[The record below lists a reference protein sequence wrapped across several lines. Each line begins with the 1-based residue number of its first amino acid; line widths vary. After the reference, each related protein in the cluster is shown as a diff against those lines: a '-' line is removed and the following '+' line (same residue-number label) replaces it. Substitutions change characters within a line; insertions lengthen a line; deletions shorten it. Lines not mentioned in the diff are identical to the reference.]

1 MGKLRVYKEEDNS
14 DDYITAE
21 DINGVHRFLFGL
33 LILLSVVYLSLS
45 ALCLIIVR
53 NVSVTLI

>member
-1 MGKLRVYKEEDNS
+1 MGKLRVYYEEDNS
-14 DDYITAE
+14 DDYITGE
-21 DINGVHRFLFGL
+21 DVNGVDM
-33 LILLSVVYLSLS
+33 ILDIYYIYLSLS